1 MTHNMRLRREPF
13 EKIKSGEKTVELRL
27 YDEKRRAISV
37 GDEVF
42 FACVDGD
49 DTPLQ
54 RRVTALHVFAS
65 FAELYSA
72 LPLEK
77 CGYSAE
83 EIESASPEDMN
94 AYYPREEQAKFGVVG
109 IELALCEN

>member
-1 MTHNMRLRREPF
+1 MTHDMKLRREPF
-13 EKIKSGEKTVELRL
+13 EKIKSGAKTVELRL

-37 GDEVF
+37 GDEIR

-49 DTPLQ
+49 EPPLR
-54 RRVTALHVFAS
+54 RRVTALHVFSS
-65 FAELYSA
+65 FAELYAA

-83 EIESASPEDMN
+83 ELESASPDDMN
-94 AYYPREEQAKFGVVG
+94 AYYSREEQSRFGVVG
-109 IELALCEN
+109 IELAE